1 MTRYQVVFHYSIEV
15 EADDENEAED
25 SAYAFFVERLND
37 NGMSASDFPATVEEV
52 L

>member
-1 MTRYQVVFHYSIEV
+1 MTRYQVVFHYSIEI

-37 NGMSASDFPATVEEV
+37 KGMSAKDFPAIVEEV

>member
-1 MTRYQVVFHYSIEV
+1 MTKYQVTFHYSILVDAE
-15 EADDENEAED
+15 DENDAED

-37 NGMSASDFPATVEEV
+37 RGMSAKDFPAVVEEV